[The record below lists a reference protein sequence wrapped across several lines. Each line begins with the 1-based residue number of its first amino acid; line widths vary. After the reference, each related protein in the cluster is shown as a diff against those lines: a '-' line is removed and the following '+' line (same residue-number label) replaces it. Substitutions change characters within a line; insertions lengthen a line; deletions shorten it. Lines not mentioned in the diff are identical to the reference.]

1 MSLVTKSRPFY
12 LPSYSLTS
20 DVLGFIRCGL
30 QYRYQGVAKI
40 PSTRPFQLWFGEFI
54 HGVMEEGYR
63 EYEKSVRDGAPD
75 LPPWNPIRVY
85 RMGRRI
91 EQSLRDR
98 KLFPNNRHVRKLGY
112 LRAVVA
118 INELGPYL
126 FPLISE
132 AEIPLSATRPMLAI
146 PSQYQTRL
154 VPSYEMTG
162 RVDVITSVQ
171 LNDPAHRGNSLVQYL
186 IGFLNQERAQGRM
199 NHLPSDFEVIID
211 YKGARRPAIST
222 SGGGATDYWSVY
234 GWQVKTYAH
243 IREKQPGSR
252 KVALGV
258 VIYLNELLPTWD
270 DIAKIRGDITNQVTD
285 VTPAPGSTDW
295 GIIHMSKPKKS
306 HADYKKNRHLSW
318 DFRMRRA
325 LRLEPVHG
333 AAVDEAVGR
342 FDRYVRQ
349 IEVSHS
355 KERLCGDILRSW
367 PKNTSDPDTCAA
379 CDSQTF
385 CPRYHGGPAVPPLPS
400 L

>member
-1 MSLVTKSRPFY
+1 MSLVTKSPSFY

-63 EYEKSVRDGAPD
+63 EYDHSVLTGAPD
-75 LPPWNPIRVY
+75 LPPWNPVRVY

-91 EQSLRDR
+91 ERFLRDR
-98 KLFPNNRHVRKLGY
+98 KLFPNNQHVRKLGY
-112 LRAVVA
+112 LRAVTA

-132 AEIPLSATRPMLAI
+132 AEIPLSSTRSMLTI
-146 PSQYQTRL
+146 PRQYQTRQ

-171 LNDPAHRGNSLVQYL
+171 LSDPAHQRNSLVQYL
-186 IGFLNQERAQGRM
+186 VGFLNQERAHGRLR
-199 NHLPSDFEVIID
+199 HLPRDFEVIVD

-222 SGGGATDYWSVY
+222 GGGGTTDYWSVY
-234 GWQVKTYAH
+234 GWQVKTYAY

-252 KVALGV
+252 PVALSV

-270 DIAKIRGDITNQVTD
+270 DLAMMRSDIAHQMTDI
-285 VTPAPGSTDW
+285 TPAPGSADW
-295 GIIHMSKPKKS
+295 DIIHMRKPRRT
-306 HADYKKNRHLSW
+306 HPDYKKNRKLSW

-325 LRLEPVHG
+325 LRLEPVHPT
-333 AAVDEAVGR
+333 AVCDAVAR

-349 IEVSHS
+349 IEISHS
-355 KERLCGDILRSW
+355 KERLRGDILNSW
-367 PKNTSDPDTCAA
+367 PKNSSDPDTCAA
-379 CDSQTF
+379 CDYKTF
-385 CPRYHGGPAVPPLPS
+385 CTKHPTSVPQVPGL
-400 L
+400 